1 MNVKELKELIKDYP
15 DETDIL
21 TMDYMGITNDFSG
34 IGDGYY
40 DSENSEMFEE
50 DTEEEEKA
58 IEQGLKR
65 TLLFYVD

>member
-1 MNVKELKELIKDYP
+1 MNVKRLK
-15 DETDIL
+15 
-21 TMDYMGITNDFSG
+21 
-34 IGDGYY
+34 
-40 DSENSEMFEE
+40 E